1 MTRRNSPLYR
11 DTDDRKIG
19 GVCSGLARYFD
30 VDTTL
35 VRVVFV
41 SLLVF
46 GGGSLVAYLLLWWLV
61 DPAPAGEWDRQA
73 DRVDPTGPTAPDVAD
88 ESHRTDAA

>member
-1 MTRRNSPLYR
+1 MPRRDTPLYR
-11 DTDDRKIG
+11 DTGDQKIA

-41 SLLVF
+41 AL
-46 GGGSLVAYLLLWWLV
+46 
-61 DPAPAGEWDRQA
+61 
-73 DRVDPTGPTAPDVAD
+73 
-88 ESHRTDAA
+88 

>member
-1 MTRRNSPLYR
+1 MARRDAPLYR
-11 DTDDRKIG
+11 DTSDKKIA

-41 SLLVF
+41 AFLVF
-46 GGGSLVAYLLLWWLV
+46 GGWSLVAYLLLWWLV
-61 DPAPAGEWDRQA
+61 DPAPAGTWTAA
-73 DRVDPTGPTAPDVAD
+73 DTTDTGWNTPQQG
-88 ESHRTDAA
+88 AA